1 MTILSRC
8 DRCESQFIRGEA
20 RYVLNVESFADVDTE
35 VEFPQE
41 AQGDSAGDTL
51 QEILDDLA
59 PLSEEE
65 IDRQVYERFRLV
77 LCKTCRD
84 AVSGSLPKHQE
95 KPAASPSN
103 RVH

>member
-1 MTILSRC
+1 MTHFSRC

-35 VEFPQE
+35 AEFPMD
-41 AQGDSAGDTL
+41 GAGGPGETL

-65 IDRQVYERFRLV
+65 IDRQVYERLRLV
-77 LCKTCRD
+77 LCKPCRD
-84 AVSGSLPKHQE
+84 AISGSLRKHQE